1 MWRGAYMAEK
11 RDYYE
16 VLGVSKGA
24 DEASIKKAYRT
35 LAKKYHPDLNPG
47 NAEAEAKFKEV
58 NEAYDVLS
66 DADKKA
72 KYDQFGHAAF
82 DPTAGG
88 GGYGGSY
95 GGFGDFGDIGDI
107 FSSFFGGGFGGSS
120 GQRRNAPTRGEDIAV
135 RITVSFEEAAFGAKK
150 DVSFNRIQKC
160 SDCGGSGA
168 AKGTHAETCKVCG
181 GSGQRRVTQRIGGM
195 AFQSTT
201 TCDACRGAGKTIKTP
216 CTECNGKGYV
226 KVNKKLSVNI
236 PAGIDDGERIAIRGQ
251 GCDGRNGGP
260 AGDLII
266 TVSIK
271 KHSIF
276 ERDGYNIYCD
286 VPITVTEAM
295 LGATIDVP
303 TLEGNQKFEIP
314 DGTQP
319 GTKFTMKQKGIPF
332 INNSNR
338 RGDLIFTVNVE
349 IPRGLN
355 KEQKERMI
363 AFAESCKESNYTKKQ
378 SFFKRIFDKD
388 KK

>member
-1 MWRGAYMAEK
+1 MADK

-16 VLGVSKGA
+16 VLGLSKGA
-24 DEASIKKAYRT
+24 SEAEIKKAYRS

-47 NAEAEAKFKEV
+47 NAEAEAKFKEI

-88 GGYGGSY
+88 GGYGGAY
-95 GGFGDFGDIGDI
+95 GGGFGDFGDIGDI
-107 FSSFFGGGFGGSS
+107 FSSFFGGGGGFGGSS
-120 GQRRNAPTRGEDIAV
+120 GQRRNAPMRGEDISV
-135 RITVSFEEAAFGAKK
+135 RVTVTFEEAAFGVKK

-168 AKGTHAETCKVCG
+168 AKGTKAETCKACG

-201 TCDACRGAGKTIKTP
+201 TCDACRGTGKIIKTP

-226 KVNKKLSVNI
+226 KVSKKLSVNI
-236 PAGIDDGERIAIRGQ
+236 PAGIDDGERIALRGQ
-251 GCDGRNGGP
+251 GGDGRNGGP

-266 TVSIK
+266 TVTIK
-271 KHSIF
+271 KHNVF

-286 VPITVTEAM
+286 VPITVTEAT

-303 TLEGNQKFEIP
+303 TLEGSQKFEIP

-319 GTKFTMKQKGIPF
+319 GTKFTIKQKGIPY
-332 INNSNR
+332 INNSSK
-338 RGDLIFTVNVE
+338 RGDLVFTVNVE
-349 IPRGLN
+349 IPKGLN
-355 KEQKERMI
+355 KEQKEKMR

>member
-1 MWRGAYMAEK
+1 MADK

-16 VLGVSKGA
+16 VLGLSKGA
-24 DEASIKKAYRT
+24 SEAEIKKAYRS

-47 NAEAEAKFKEV
+47 NAEAEAKFKEI

-88 GGYGGSY
+88 GGYGGAY
-95 GGFGDFGDIGDI
+95 GGGFGDFGDIGDI
-107 FSSFFGGGFGGSS
+107 FSSFFGGGGGFGGSS
-120 GQRRNAPTRGEDIAV
+120 GQRRNAPMRGEDISV
-135 RITVSFEEAAFGAKK
+135 RVTVTFEEAAFGVKK

-168 AKGTHAETCKVCG
+168 AKGTKAETCKACG

-201 TCDACRGAGKTIKTP
+201 TCDACRGTGKIIKTP

-226 KVNKKLSVNI
+226 KVSKKLSVNI
-236 PAGIDDGERIAIRGQ
+236 PAGIDDGERIALRGQ

-266 TVSIK
+266 TVTIK
-271 KHSIF
+271 KHNVF

-286 VPITVTEAM
+286 VPITVTEAT

-303 TLEGNQKFEIP
+303 TLEGSQKFEIP

-319 GTKFTMKQKGIPF
+319 GTKFTIKQKGIPY
-332 INNSNR
+332 INNSSK
-338 RGDLIFTVNVE
+338 RGDLVFTVNVE
-349 IPRGLN
+349 IPKGLN
-355 KEQKERMI
+355 KEQKEKMR